1 MNLFIFHG
9 LILFGFS
16 MMIMPE
22 TFAFEQTWSQS
33 QSQSMLLMEPEIQ
46 TKKCRYFRDKTM
58 LTCNCQSLNLAKIPS
73 NLDRNIEVLD
83 FSFNRLVTINKDTFS
98 RFTSLKYLDLHDNFL
113 KKIEDSAFDPLQ
125 DLMVLDLSNTL
136 SEKLPKGLFNL
147 PRLEKLYIEEN
158 ELTEAIFKSEV
169 TSPLTIIQASKNSI
183 KKFPN
188 FGPLPTL
195 IYFNISENHIEKIN
209 INDIASYCKLKTLDL
224 SKNPISFDDN
234 TCDCQYFNS
243 WIKHHNITVRPNF
256 QCSTKLHC
264 MEKFTNETLS
274 LYQECEEIIKEK
286 IKSEK
291 AKSTWILVLSCVSGS
306 LLCIF
311 FILYCIHRRNK
322 KRHRKLK
329 KAQQLATTN
338 ANTELLNGNQEQT

>member
-1 MNLFIFHG
+1 
-9 LILFGFS
+9 
-16 MMIMPE
+16 MPE
-22 TFAFEQTWSQS
+22 TFAFEPSWS

-46 TKKCRYFRDKTM
+46 TKKCRYFRDKSM
-58 LTCNCQSLNLAKIPS
+58 LTCNCQSLNLAIIPS
-73 NLDRNIEVLD
+73 YIDKNIEVLD
-83 FSFNRLVTINKDTFS
+83 FSFNRLVTINKDSFS

-125 DLMVLDLSNTL
+125 DLMVLDLSKTL
-136 SEKLPKGLFNL
+136 AEKLPQGLFNL
-147 PRLEKLYIEEN
+147 PHLEKLYIEEN
-158 ELTEAIFKSEV
+158 DLTEDIFKSQV
-169 TSPLTIIQASKNSI
+169 TSPLKIIQTSKNSI

-188 FGPLPTL
+188 FGPMPTL
-195 IYFNISENHIEKIN
+195 VYLNISENHIEKIN
-209 INDIASYCKLKTLDL
+209 INDIAPYCKLKTLDL

-234 TCDCQYFNS
+234 TCDCQLFNA
-243 WIKHHNITVRPNF
+243 WIKHHNITVLPNF
-256 QCSTKLHC
+256 QCSKKLDC
-264 MEKFTNETLS
+264 TEKFTNETLS
-274 LYQECEEIIKEK
+274 FHHECEEIIKEQ

-311 FILYCIHRRNK
+311 LILYCIHRRNK

-338 ANTELLNGNQEQT
+338 ANTELLSNNLQEQT